1 MTISI
6 SSNNL
11 LNLADLQQQMDEA
24 IFDYID
30 SKPNWNKAYILLDEM
45 LEQTTKFFLTVVE
58 TKGELPKSTTYW
70 VLFMEL
76 NAKLIYF
83 TTLALKNRT
92 QKSNGITNELLAN
105 RIEIAAKCLT
115 NIHTEENE
123 QFLQE
128 IKASFSEVS
137 NREDYEG
144 LNERNVD
151 FCIEQFYEFAKA
163 Y

>member
-6 SSNNL
+6 SNKL
-11 LNLADLQQQMDEA
+11 LNLAELQQRMDEA

-30 SKPNWNKAYILLDEM
+30 SKPNWDKAYILLDEM
-45 LEQTTKFFLTVVE
+45 LEQTTKYFLTVVE
-58 TKGELPKSTTYW
+58 SKGNLPKSTTYW

-83 TTLALKNRT
+83 TTLALKNRA
-92 QKSNGITNELLAN
+92 QKSNGITDELIAN
-105 RIEIAAKCLT
+105 RFEIASKCLT

-128 IKASFSEVS
+128 IKESFLEVS
-137 NREDYEG
+137 SRQDYEG
-144 LNERNVD
+144 LNERTVES
-151 FCIEQFYEFAKA
+151 CLEQFYEFAKA

>member
-1 MTISI
+1 MTLNI
-6 SSNNL
+6 SNNV
-11 LNLADLQQQMDEA
+11 LNLADLQHRMDET

-30 SKPNWNKAYILLDEM
+30 SKPNWDKAYILLDEM
-45 LEQTTKFFLTVVE
+45 LEQTTKYFLAVVE
-58 TKGELPKSTTYW
+58 SKGELPKPTTYW

-92 QKSNGITNELLAN
+92 QKSKGITDELLAN
-105 RIEIAAKCLT
+105 RFEIASKCIT
-115 NIHTEENE
+115 NIHTDENE

-128 IKASFSEVS
+128 IKDSFIEVS
-137 NREDYEG
+137 NRQDYEG
-144 LNERNVD
+144 LSERNLGA
-151 FCIEQFYEFAKA
+151 CIEQFYEFAKA